1 MSTRRSVCQ
10 QHVTPLQHHA
20 FLSLISLFICAILQK
35 CFYKTTQLKTEKRK
49 FQFVTARVVSAP
61 DVVSVN
67 VNEAGRVTRTVSER
81 DARVKTDSAAKKLEL
96 SFNRAL
102 PLHRCAVPQLLIPSL
117 WIQSPSFPAFPS
129 WWVRLTLN
137 SCFLWTWNNFKALPL
152 KSCTCFWDEL
162 QCSVLVWF
170 LYWSKPW
177 FSLYL
182 LQHFF

>member
-1 MSTRRSVCQ
+1 M
-10 QHVTPLQHHA
+10 TPLERRA

-102 PLHRCAVPQLLIPSL
+102 PLHRCRRASAAHSFTRVQVSQLFHP
-117 WIQSPSFPAFPS
+117 
-129 WWVRLTLN
+129 
-137 SCFLWTWNNFKALPL
+137 
-152 KSCTCFWDEL
+152 DE
-162 QCSVLVWF
+162 F
-170 LYWSKPW
+170 D
-177 FSLYL
+177 
-182 LQHFF
+182 